1 MKTRFRRKKLD
12 LDSRIE
18 AFTEVIGLA
27 EGRLAPDVVALGKQL
42 RERAEQRLK
51 FGSDVTVVA
60 LAGATGSGKSS
71 LFNELIGLDLSETG
85 VRRPMTSEVHACVWG
100 EASADLVLEW
110 LDVPHRHHVEDEDS
124 DMDGLVLLDLPDHDS
139 TEPAHRIEVD
149 RLAELVDL
157 IVWVLDPQKYADA
170 AVHDRYLKPL
180 AGHSGVMLTVLNQ
193 TDRLN
198 DASERACIRDLRRLL
213 KEDGLETVK
222 VMPVS
227 ARTGRGVGDLREVL
241 RKRVAARRAASQKLA
256 ADIEMFMSLLDL
268 DCDAISVSGSITR
281 KERAALVDA
290 MADAAGMNL
299 VADAVDKSFRR
310 DAVLA
315 TGWPFTRWVKKLRPN
330 PLGRL
335 RAGVANTGGHTS
347 LTPSTPVQKAKLSGA
362 LRRVSEA
369 GSSGLPDPWPTLVR
383 RVTTEVEAELPDR
396 LDNAV
401 ASADLGDADRPRWW
415 VMTGAA
421 QHLFAAAVV
430 VGLVWLGALYLL
442 EWIKVPEPP
451 RVEIGSFPLPTLLLL
466 GGLLAGFLLS
476 AICRQ
481 AAKAGALR
489 RKFLAQSRIR
499 ASVEKVA
506 VERVIGPI
514 EEEIATY
521 EQICWAAEKAS
532 GRN

>member
-1 MKTRFRRKKLD
+1 MRNPLRRKKLD
-12 LDSRIE
+12 LDARFE
-18 AFTEVIGLA
+18 GLNEVLGLA
-27 EGRLAPDVVALGKQL
+27 EGRLAPDVVALGRQL
-42 RERAEQRLK
+42 KERADQRLK

-85 VRRPMTSEVHACVWG
+85 VRRPMTSEAHACVWG

-110 LDVPHRHHVEDEDS
+110 LDVPHRHHLDDEDS
-124 DMDGLVLLDLPDHDS
+124 DLDGLVLLDLPDHDS
-139 TEPAHRIEVD
+139 TERSHRVEVD

-180 AGHSGVMLTVLNQ
+180 AGHSAVMLTVLNQ

-198 DASERACIRDLRRLL
+198 DATERACLRDLRRLL
-213 KEDGLETVK
+213 KEDGLETVR
-222 VMPVS
+222 VMPAS
-227 ARTGRGVGDLREVL
+227 ARTGRGVEDLREML

-256 ADIEMFMSLLDL
+256 ADIDMFLSLLDL
-268 DCDAISVSGSITR
+268 DCEGTLPSRSVTG
-281 KERAALVDA
+281 KERTELVDA
-290 MADAAGMNL
+290 MADAAGVHL

-315 TGWPFTRWVKKLRPN
+315 TGWPFTRWVKKLRPH

-335 RAGVANTGGHTS
+335 RAGASASGGRTS
-347 LTPSTPVQKAKLSGA
+347 LPPSTPVQKAKLSSA
-362 LRRVSEA
+362 LRRVAEA
-369 GSSGLPDPWPTLVR
+369 GSSTLPDPWPALVR

-401 ASADLGDADRPRWW
+401 ASAELGDADRPGWW
-415 VMTGAA
+415 AVTGAA
-421 QHLFAAAVV
+421 QYLLAGAVV
-430 VGLVWLGALYLL
+430 VGLAWLVALYVL
-442 EWIKVPEPP
+442 EWLQIPEPP
-451 RVEIGSFPLPTLLLL
+451 RVEIGAFPLPTLFLL

-476 AICRQ
+476 AACKQ
-481 AAKAGALR
+481 AAKVGALR
-489 RKFLAQSRIR
+489 RKLIAQSRIR

-506 VERVIGPI
+506 MERVVGPI
-514 EEEIATY
+514 EEEMATY
-521 EQICWAAEKAS
+521 ERICEAAERAS